1 VQQGWFGLEADLG
14 EHAEKYGMRLTPR
27 TIVGQFIAG
36 TLLVQLLVV
45 CVFLSVSVRHQFREA
60 QERDRTRL
68 KLQTDL
74 IEDLLEE
81 PLTKNDPDLLDHV
94 VHAIPIAASVRGARI
109 TDIQGSMLRNTSSDL
124 PMVLTERERSMLPLL
139 ARDAS
144 YHSILLENGDLEG
157 IQPVLG
163 DGKIRGI
170 VWVTQNTALAL
181 NTPTSVLDSLLIYA
195 PFALVGNLLFVW
207 ALSGSMA
214 RPLRLLRHAT
224 QQVQRDPNDL
234 SSFPL
239 PANDNNEAGEL
250 TASFNAMVNEIGS
263 QRRGIQETLNLL
275 DTLLNSAPIGF
286 GFYDREFRYVRLN
299 EHLARM
305 HGVPME
311 EHIGRRLRDLV
322 PAGESQAVADQ
333 TERLIRQAFHS
344 GKSSA
349 EDEISGI
356 LPGHVGI
363 RTWQVSYFPVTVAEG
378 EIRWVGVIA
387 TEITERKRTEEAMRR
402 SEKLAAEGRLATS
415 IAQEI
420 TSPLESAGN
429 LLRLLQGDN
438 SLSEQGKHYVS
449 MVQNDLS
456 RMGETAQQTL
466 RFYRQ
471 SSTPSDV
478 LMSDLLCSVLVLHNE
493 RLKSPHIDV
502 ETRFEEKATLFGY
515 SGELRQFFANLV
527 SNAIDAMPM
536 GGKLYVRVRTARRVG
551 KRGLR
556 ITVADTGIGMPE
568 AVRRRIF
575 EPFFT
580 TKEAT
585 GTGLGL
591 WVSDEILKKH
601 RGVMQVRSREARFR
615 GDASGTV
622 FSIFFPFDGVRRGLM
637 IVHSTP
643 PVLADN
649 LV

>member
-1 VQQGWFGLEADLG
+1 MKQRWFGFEADQD
-14 EHAEKYGMRLTPR
+14 ERAEKYGMRLTPR

-45 CVFLSVSVRHQFREA
+45 SVFLSVSVRHQFRET
-60 QERDRTRL
+60 QRRDRERL
-68 KLQTDL
+68 KLQTDI
-74 IEDLLEE
+74 IENLLEE
-81 PLTKNDPDLLDHV
+81 PMSKDDPDLLDHV

-109 TDIQGSMLRNTSSDL
+109 TDTQGNMLRNTSSEL
-124 PMVLTERERSMLPLL
+124 PMVLTESERTMLPLL
-139 ARDAS
+139 ARDAG
-144 YHSILLENGDLEG
+144 YHSILLDNGDQEG

-181 NTPTSVLDSLLIYA
+181 NTPTSVLDSLLMYA
-195 PFALVGNLLFVW
+195 PFALVGNLLLVW
-207 ALSGSMA
+207 SLSGSMA

-234 SSFPL
+234 TSFPL
-239 PANDNNEAGEL
+239 PANDNNETGEL
-250 TASFNAMVNEIGS
+250 TASFNAMVNEIAS

-275 DTLLNSAPIGF
+275 DTLLSSAPIGF
-286 GFYDREFRYVRLN
+286 GFYDREYRYVRLN

-305 HGVPME
+305 HGVPIE
-311 EHIGRRLRDLV
+311 EHIGRRLRDLI
-322 PAGESQAVADQ
+322 PAGESQSVADQ
-333 TERLIRQAFHS
+333 AERLIRHVFS
-344 GKSSA
+344 VGKASA
-349 EDEISGI
+349 DDEITGV
-356 LPGHVGI
+356 LPGQTGV
-363 RTWQVSYFPVTVAEG
+363 RTWQVSYFPVPVAEG

-387 TEITERKRTEEAMRR
+387 TEITERKRTEEVMRR
-402 SEKLAAEGRLATS
+402 SEKLAAAGRLATS

-420 TSPLESAGN
+420 TSPLESATN
-429 LLRLLQGDN
+429 LLHMLSSDS
-438 SLSEQGKHYVS
+438 SLSEQGQHYVS
-449 MVQNDLS
+449 MVQEDLS
-456 RMGETAQQTL
+456 RMGGIAQQTL

-478 LMSDLLCSVLVLHNE
+478 SLSDVLSSVLVLNNE
-493 RLKSPHIDV
+493 RLKSPHIEV
-502 ETRFEEKATLFGY
+502 ETTLEEDATLFAY
-515 SGELRQFFANLV
+515 AGELRQFFANLV

-536 GGKLYVRVRTARRVG
+536 GGRLYLRARLTRREG
-551 KRGLR
+551 KRGVR
-556 ITVADTGIGMPE
+556 VTVADTGIGMSQ

-601 RGVMQVRSREARFR
+601 RGILQVRSSEARFR

-622 FSIFFPFDGVRRGLM
+622 FSVFFPLDGVRRGLM
-637 IVHSTP
+637 IVHSAP